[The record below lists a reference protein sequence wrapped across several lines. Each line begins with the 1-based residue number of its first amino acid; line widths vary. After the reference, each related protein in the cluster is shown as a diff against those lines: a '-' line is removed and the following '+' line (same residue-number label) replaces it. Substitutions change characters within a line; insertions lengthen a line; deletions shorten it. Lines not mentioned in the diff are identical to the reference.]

1 MYNTMFKN
9 LKEVSETNVILKASF
24 DHMFYDDTMT
34 RVFILDLEDC
44 EEDITIKQYLN
55 NWAVKH
61 NYYLIEDSIEIFD
74 NSLNKLNI

>member
-24 DHMFYDDTMT
+24 EHMFYEDNMT
-34 RVFILDLEDC
+34 RVFILDLEEY

-55 NWAVKH
+55 NWGIKH

>member
-9 LKEVSETNVILKASF
+9 LKEVSESEIILKASF

-55 NWAVKH
+55 NWGIKH

>member
-1 MYNTMFKN
+1 MFKN

-24 DHMFYDDTMT
+24 EHMFYEDNTT
-34 RVFILDLEDC
+34 RVFILDLEEC

-55 NWAVKH
+55 NWGIKH